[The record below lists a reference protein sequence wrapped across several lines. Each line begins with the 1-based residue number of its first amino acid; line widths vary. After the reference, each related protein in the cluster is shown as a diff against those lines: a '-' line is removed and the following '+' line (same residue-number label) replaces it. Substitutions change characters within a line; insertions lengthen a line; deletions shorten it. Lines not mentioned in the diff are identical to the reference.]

1 MLKTKLAGEITTNKA
16 HQPHITITNN
26 IMGCNVEIRENQE
39 NQIKKTRQEQIFLEN
54 GEILEINPSEE
65 KIEVIVKYVGTL
77 DTIIEE
83 LSIDVEYLD
92 KNYAIIQVPL
102 VNIEKLSDYP
112 NIIYYELP
120 QDVALMQ
127 SLYNDDICIN
137 SEVGISKDLKGRG
150 VLISII
156 DSGIDYKHLDFI
168 NEDGTTRIEAIWDQ
182 SLDVGKPPESF
193 LGGTLFNRSDI
204 NEALE
209 SGRSLGHFDNVGHGT
224 AVAGVCCGN
233 GRESNGKIVG
243 IAPECDILVVKLSS
257 KGVGVAKTTDIM
269 RAIKFSYNYAIEMSQ
284 PLVINLSFGTSNG
297 VRSGET
303 LFETYI
309 NDVAESY
316 ISNIVVAMGNEGNT
330 GHHYHNTIKEG
341 DVVDV
346 EFSIQGGVTN
356 FNLIVFKRFIDDMSM
371 QIIAPTGNTTS
382 IFKLTNTTELLR
394 VDDYL
399 LFVNA
404 GSPLPYSIETGI
416 FIGFQNTGTVYDDET
431 WIVRIFGESIIDGK
445 IDMWLPIYELVGKR
459 SFFLQSSLDTTLT
472 IPATVQNVISVAGY
486 NQENDSIVGFSGR
499 GNTIT
504 GGIKPDVA
512 SPSVDIVTT
521 KSGGG
526 YDKYTGTSFAAPI
539 VSGIVALLLEW
550 GIIRKN
556 DRHLYGQ
563 RLKAYLQKG
572 ARRPEEL
579 KSYPN
584 IEIGY
589 GIVCLDRTLNLLRN
603 DDRIRRGNVVGN
615 LQNIFNNNT
624 STDENYVDFIV
635 EYTDEILDLI
645 NKTNYIKINKII
657 NDEFIII
664 SVGIDKYSQV
674 INDLFIPYKR
684 ETSQLFSLCGV
695 SALTA
700 SGILEVQQNPPL
712 ELTGNGVLIGVIDTG
727 IDYTNKSFINDIG
740 ESRIFSMW
748 DQSQEGVPPIDYKY
762 GREITN
768 TEFNRALED
777 GVYNL
782 TRDENGHGTF
792 IASIMAG
799 SKVSEANIGVA
810 PNAELV
816 VVKLKQAKEVS
827 KVLNFVSS
835 DVTDIYQSTDIIQG
849 IQYLV
854 EKAKELNR
862 PMAICIGLAT
872 NTGGHDGGTFIE
884 RYLEA
889 LCYEYKG
896 FICCAVGNEGLNR
909 RHGKIKLKEG
919 ETQIFLF
926 EVAEEK
932 KVCIDIWLKYYE
944 EIEIVITTPNGA
956 STTIIPINED
966 FIRTKK
972 FTDQKSEI
980 YIVYDRFFNA
990 GTSNAIRVGLVTPES
1005 GTWAFELKGIKIID
1019 GELNIWMPTGNMLS
1033 EDTYILNA
1041 EIENTAT
1048 IPSSADG
1055 MCSVGGYNHRNNS
1068 FYSQSGRGG
1077 SVYRVNVPTIVA
1089 PSVDVLGSYPFYQDT
1104 MTGTSV
1110 GAAIVTGCGALLLEW
1125 GVLQGN
1131 LPKINTEVIK
1141 NILIKGAMR
1150 DDGVEY
1156 PNVSTGFGMLN
1167 LIDSFEDLL

>member
-1 MLKTKLAGEITTNKA
+1 MSVIEG
-16 HQPHITITNN
+16 
-26 IMGCNVEIRENQE
+26 NVIY
-39 NQIKKTRQEQIFLEN
+39 LDN
-54 GEILEINPSEE
+54 GEIAEIDLEKE

-77 DTIIEE
+77 EVVEGE
-83 LSIDVEYLD
+83 LNVDVEYLD
-92 KNYAIIQVPL
+92 KNYAILQVPIG
-102 VNIEKLSDYP
+102 NIDKLSDYQ
-112 NIIYYELP
+112 NIIYIELP

-137 SEVGISKDLKGRG
+137 SEVGVSKDLKGRG

-168 NEDGTTRIEAIWDQ
+168 NENGTTRIEAIWDQ
-182 SLDVGKPPESF
+182 GISLGAPPLGF
-193 LGGTLFNRSDI
+193 LQGTLFTRESI
-204 NEALE
+204 NEALTMDKN
-209 SGRSLGHFDNVGHGT
+209 LGHFDSAGHGT

-243 IAPECDILVVKLSS
+243 IAPESDILVVKLSS

-269 RAIKFSYNYAIEMSQ
+269 RAIKFSYDYAIRLSQ

-309 NDVAESY
+309 NEVAESY
-316 ISNIVVAMGNEGNT
+316 VSNIVVAMGNEGNT
-330 GHHYHNTIKEG
+330 GHHYHNTISEG
-341 DVVDV
+341 QVVDV

-371 QIIAPTGNTTS
+371 QIIAPTGNATD
-382 IFKLTNTTELLR
+382 IFKLTNTRELLR
-394 VDDYL
+394 VGDYL

-404 GSPLPYSIETGI
+404 GSPLPYTIETGV
-416 FIGFQNTGTVYDDET
+416 FIGFQNTGTIYGDET
-431 WIVRIFGESIIDGK
+431 WIVRIFGESILDGK

-459 SFFLQSSLDTTLT
+459 SFFLEASLDTTLT
-472 IPATVQNVISVAGY
+472 IPATVHNVISVAGY
-486 NQENDSIVGFSGR
+486 NQENDSVVGFSGR

-504 GGIKPDVA
+504 GGVKPDVA
-512 SPSVDIVTT
+512 SPSVNIVTT

-526 YDKYTGTSFAAPI
+526 YDNYTGTSFAAPI
-539 VSGIVALLLEW
+539 VSGITALLLEW
-550 GIIRKN
+550 GVVRRN

-572 ARRPEEL
+572 ARRPEEIMD
-579 KSYPN
+579 YPN

-589 GIVCLDRTLNLLRN
+589 GIVCLDQTLDLLRN
-603 DDRIRRGNVVGN
+603 DNRLKRGSLMGN
-615 LQNIFNNNT
+615 LQNIFNNNP
-624 STDENYVDFIV
+624 SADEGYVDFIV

-645 NKTNYIKINKII
+645 NKIDYIVVNKII
-657 NDEFIII
+657 NDELIII
-664 SVGIDKYSQV
+664 SVKVEKYSEV
-674 INDLFIPYKR
+674 INELFLPYKR
-684 ETSQLFSLCGV
+684 EASQLFSLCGT
-695 SALTA
+695 SALLA
-700 SGILEVQQNPPL
+700 SGILEVQNNPPL
-712 ELTGNGVLIGVIDTG
+712 ELTGSGVLVGIVDTG
-727 IDYTNKSFINDIG
+727 IDYTNMSFINDIG
-740 ESRIFSMW
+740 ESRILSMW
-748 DQSQEGVPPIDYKY
+748 DQSQDGMSPKGYNF
-762 GREITN
+762 GRELTN
-768 TEFNRALED
+768 EDFNRALEN

-792 IASIMAG
+792 LASVIAG
-799 SKVSEANIGVA
+799 SKVNEANIGVA

-835 DVTDIYQSTDIIQG
+835 EVTDVYQSTDIIQG
-849 IQYLV
+849 IQYLF

-872 NTGGHDGGTFIE
+872 NTGGHDGRTFIE

-889 LCYEYKG
+889 LCYEYRG
-896 FICCAVGNEGLNR
+896 FISCAVGNEGLNR
-909 RHGKIKLKEG
+909 RHGEIKLREG
-919 ETQIFLF
+919 ETKAFLF
-926 EVAEEK
+926 EVGEDK
-932 KVCIDIWLKYYE
+932 KVCVDIWLKYYE

-966 FIRTKK
+966 FIKTKK
-972 FTDQKSEI
+972 FTDQESEI
-980 YIVYDRFFNA
+980 YIIYDRFFNA

-1005 GTWAFELKGIKIID
+1005 GTWTFEIKGIKIIN

-1048 IPSSADG
+1048 IPSSTDG
-1055 MCSVGGYNHRNNS
+1055 ICSVGGYNHRNNS

-1077 SVYRVNVPTIVA
+1077 AAYPGNVPVIA
-1089 PSVDVLGSYPFYQDT
+1089 SPSVEVLGSYPFYQDT

-1110 GAAIVTGCGALLLEW
+1110 GAAIVAGCGALLLEW
-1125 GVLQGN
+1125 GVVQGN

-1141 NILIKGAMR
+1141 NILIKGAIR
-1150 DDGVEY
+1150 DEDVEY
-1156 PNVSTGFGMLN
+1156 PNVSTGFGKLN
-1167 LIDSFEDLL
+1167 LINSFEDLL